1 MHLFS
6 ALGGRFLTVALMA
19 AITLAARG
27 ALDVQ
32 AASTSIN
39 IVEPTDNPDDYK
51 FEQTTVT
58 VTAGDTVTWVNQGL
72 DVHSVTADGNIFD
85 SRDIDA
91 GQSWTY
97 TFATPGTFTYYC
109 DPHPW
114 MTGTVIVEPAA

>member
-1 MHLFS
+1 MHSFS
-6 ALGGRFLTVALMA
+6 ALCGRFLTVALLT
-19 AITLAARG
+19 AITFAARD
-27 ALDVQ
+27 ALEVQ

-51 FEQTTVT
+51 FEQTSVT

-72 DVHSVTADGNIFD
+72 DTHSVTADGNIFD
-85 SRDIDA
+85 SKDIDA
-91 GQSWTY
+91 GKSWTY

>member
-1 MHLFS
+1 MHSFS
-6 ALGGRFLTVALMA
+6 ALCGRFLTVALLTT
-19 AITLAARG
+19 ITLAARD
-27 ALDVQ
+27 AIQVQ

-51 FEQTTVT
+51 FEQTSVT

-72 DVHSVTADGNIFD
+72 DTHSVTADGNIFD
-85 SRDIDA
+85 SKDIDA
-91 GQSWTY
+91 GKSWTY